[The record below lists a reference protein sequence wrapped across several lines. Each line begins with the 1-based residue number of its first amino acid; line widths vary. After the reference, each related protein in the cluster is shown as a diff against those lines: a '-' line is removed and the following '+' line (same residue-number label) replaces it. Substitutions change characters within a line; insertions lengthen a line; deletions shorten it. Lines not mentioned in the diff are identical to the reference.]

1 VTHTQPDVRQALRDA
16 DWEKLLPGLLA
27 YAAACL
33 RRAGWAAG
41 RDEEASKMSVE
52 QVVNHAVEL
61 CLDGTR
67 AWDSSAVDLPG
78 LLRGIIRSLVSSER
92 KKYVRAR
99 TVTNSET
106 VERHAGVAD
115 SSEDEIVEEEGREA
129 ILALVE
135 SCAAGDADLLALH
148 GAILDGH
155 LKRDDI
161 AAALGWNVDRVTAAR
176 IKLQRRLLK
185 KAPEA
190 FADVCEKQRRIS

>member
-1 VTHTQPDVRQALRDA
+1 MTHTQPDVRQALRDA

-67 AWDSSAVDLPG
+67 TWDSSAVDLPG
-78 LLRGIIRSLVSSER
+78 LLRGIIRSSVSSER
-92 KKYVRAR
+92 KKYVRAK
-99 TVTNSET
+99 TITSSEM
-106 VERHAGVAD
+106 VERHSGLAD
-115 SSEDEIVEEEGREA
+115 SSEDEIVEEEGREK
-129 ILALVE
+129 ILALFAT
-135 SCAAGDADLLALH
+135 CIDGDADLQALH
-148 GAILDGH
+148 DAILDGH
-155 LKRDDI
+155 VKRDDI

-185 KAPEA
+185 KAPDELSGA
-190 FADVCEKQRRIS
+190 KQRRIS